1 MAVWLIVDL
10 GDLLPL
16 LGTSTVISIA
26 FNFESFDANEGG
38 ALSDAVALAAAE
50 EAADARESGSASWL
64 ITCKWDMRHG
74 RPCYYK
80 CSAFATL
87 DHVTEV

>member
-26 FNFESFDANEGG
+26 LYFASLDAKEGG
-38 ALSDAVALAAAE
+38 ALKEAVALVAAE
-50 EAADARESGSASWL
+50 EAADARDDGSASWL
-64 ITCKWDMRHG
+64 ITCNLCMS
-74 RPCYYK
+74 Y
-80 CSAFATL
+80 
-87 DHVTEV
+87 